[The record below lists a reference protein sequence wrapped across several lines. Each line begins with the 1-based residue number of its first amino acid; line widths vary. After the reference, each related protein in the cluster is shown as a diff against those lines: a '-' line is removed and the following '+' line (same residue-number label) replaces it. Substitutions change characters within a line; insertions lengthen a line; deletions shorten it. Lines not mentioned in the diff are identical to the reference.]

1 MNKRNLVIHITRV
14 LIIIFTVIIWE
25 ILSRNNIINSFI
37 FSSPTKIFKCIS
49 ELIHNDLLSHIFT
62 TLNETIIAFILSLII
77 SFILSI
83 LFYSFKFIFRVIEP
97 LLTMLNS
104 TPKIAL
110 GPIIIILFGANKNSI
125 IIMALSIT
133 LILNILTIYNSFQ
146 NIDHSLEKYLN
157 TLHVSKLTKL
167 KILVI
172 PSSYNTIINSMKIN
186 ISMTLIGVIMGEFLV
201 SKEGL
206 GYLIIYGTQ
215 VFNLTLVMSSII
227 ILIILSYI
235 LFITITLIE
244 RILKKS

>member
-14 LIIIFTVIIWE
+14 LIIIFTIIIWE

-37 FSSPTKIFKCIS
+37 FSSPTKILKCIS
-49 ELIHNDLLSHIFT
+49 ELIHNNLLSHIFT

-104 TPKIAL
+104 MPKIAL

-167 KILVI
+167 KVLVI

-227 ILIILSYI
+227 ILMILSYV